1 MAGGASLGTNPKKKT
16 GPFTINAMEN
26 YEAYYMIGGG
36 LNAIGKLI
44 VVLATGILLSKQRN
58 SGTLLMFLGSV
69 LSIIFSLGTLLLTT
83 FSAQNGAQSIV
94 KVNAL
99 GSILNPLPY
108 ILFAI
113 GLLLFAAKQV
123 KKRQHDD

>member
-1 MAGGASLGTNPKKKT
+1 
-16 GPFTINAMEN
+16 MEN

-69 LSIIFSLGTLLLTT
+69 LSIIFSVGTLLLTT

-123 KKRQHDD
+123 KKR